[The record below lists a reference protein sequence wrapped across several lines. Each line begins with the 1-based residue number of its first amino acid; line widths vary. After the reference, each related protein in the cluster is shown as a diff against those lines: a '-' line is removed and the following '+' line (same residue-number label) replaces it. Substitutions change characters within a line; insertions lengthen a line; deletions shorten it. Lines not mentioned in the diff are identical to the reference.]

1 MEAPWG
7 EDWGQLRSAALAC
20 RFNASAL
27 ARHFGISTRQLDRH
41 FRAALRVSPQRWL
54 KEQRLQAAQQLLPS
68 ASSVKEVGYVLGFR
82 QISQFC
88 RDYRLRF
95 GTSPSAQIRSLRVR
109 WELCTVPHRGG
120 SSLSHCTEGR
130 CEVVVIAPISWR
142 ARAGGG

>member
-1 MEAPWG
+1 MGAPWG
-7 EDWGQLRSAALAC
+7 EDWRQLRSAALAC
-20 RFNASAL
+20 GFKASAL
-27 ARHFGISTRQLDRH
+27 ARHFGISPRQLDRH

-82 QISQFC
+82 QMSQFC

-95 GTSPSAQIRSLRVR
+95 GTSPSAQIRSLSVR
-109 WELCTVPHRGG
+109 WESCTIPQRAG
-120 SSLSHCTEGR
+120 SSLSHCSEGR
-130 CEVVVIAPISWR
+130 CGVVLAPISCR